1 MGAIV
6 HSKQKIRALI
16 EAAPFERRR
25 EARRNFVASSS
36 VPSLAP
42 T

>member
-1 MGAIV
+1 MG
-6 HSKQKIRALI
+6 HSKQKIKALI

-25 EARRNFVASSS
+25 EARRNFVVASSS

>member
-1 MGAIV
+1 MG
-6 HSKQKIRALI
+6 HSKQKITASI
-16 EAAPFERRR
+16 DEAIPFHRRR
-25 EARRNFVASSS
+25 EARRNFVVASSS